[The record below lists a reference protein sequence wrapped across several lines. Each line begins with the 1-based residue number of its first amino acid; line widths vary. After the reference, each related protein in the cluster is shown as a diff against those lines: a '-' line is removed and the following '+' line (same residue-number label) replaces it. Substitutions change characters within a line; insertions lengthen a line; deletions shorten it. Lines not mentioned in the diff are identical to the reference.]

1 MITERTDLVQALLTV
16 LRGLPGLRPA
26 TPVTRSWVP
35 WDADTMALDVD
46 DHTVEIRVVALA
58 LPLEPLLREAASAL
72 APSLND
78 SAWRNARLRLVV
90 TDVDRGAL
98 DSLHVPET

>member
-1 MITERTDLVQALLTV
+1 M
-16 LRGLPGLRPA
+16 LRELSGLRPA

-35 WDADTMALDVD
+35 WDADVMAVDID
-46 DHTVEIRVVALA
+46 DHAVEIRVVALT
-58 LPLEPLLREAASAL
+58 LPLEPVLRDAASAL

-78 SAWRNARLRLVV
+78 SSWRDTRLRLVV

-98 DSLHVPET
+98 DSLHVPGDADHTNGS